1 MTNCKATIR
10 TLLVVLFALGLVGCG
25 PGYDVVSVKGR
36 ITLDGKPLTNATILT
51 QPIGTKENNT
61 PGPGSF
67 AETDSDGNY
76 ELELQVK
83 VNDKVVIGAVP
94 GPSRI
99 KITENAEKKVS
110 SDDSAEVVR
119 SKIPLDYQE
128 GKAEFT
134 FPAEGDDQLDFELK
148 SERRRKRR

>member
-1 MTNCKATIR
+1 MTKCNSTFR
-10 TLLVVLFALGLVGCG
+10 MLLLALFASGMLGCG

-76 ELELQVK
+76 ELELQVR
-83 VNDKVVIGAVP
+83 VNEKVVIGAVP
-94 GPSRI
+94 GPARI
-99 KITENAEKKVS
+99 KITENAEKRVS

-119 SKIPLDYQE
+119 SKVPLDYQE
-128 GKAEFT
+128 G
-134 FPAEGDDQLDFELK
+134 
-148 SERRRKRR
+148 